1 MFVRS
6 RLAAELQYRTN
17 KYKTKEKI
25 YLLLKD
31 VFQGTRKDASQQEIQ
46 EKLKKVQGNPDLDAL
61 ESLYPKI
68 SIFRNAALLARK
80 GLFEVDEKKN
90 LTYLDATG
98 AARAEAPLVRRAND
112 TTINHDPWTTSTYDG
127 MYHAVKQ
134 NFRGTP
140 RNETKQAFVEKLANL
155 MAASQEVR
163 ELKEL
168 YGFERLCANLRQMIR
183 AGLFL
188 VDYDLHPSREQA
200 IVAASKIS
208 GERVTTTEAIRE
220 GSEHDLNLPLNDH
233 LKSSKHASSKLRGL
247 ISFKPSDES
256 KDNLPSSLSAHHNE
270 HSTAVEVDNEEIEE
284 NNHLVEEIAPPTTL
298 PWSIVRLPNMNEVE
312 PSKNRNLVPGPNRLR
327 MFEAQQT
334 FMALDDDMN
343 ECMSMA
349 ISSTGIPALPTSPT
363 LENRMDEQKDP
374 SISKPSTSEPTRLP
388 ALQELGLGSGLGQE
402 LNLSGLRPDGL
413 ELEDTPSFL
422 HILEPVEN
430 KHANANKNSQASVT
444 LEDAVSPTDL
454 WTYISES
461 KEVSEDAPDAPDA
474 LQLSSQNNFLAQ
486 TESTIDQT
494 APLPKM
500 NLIRIG
506 TDSSLAT
513 WRYKPVEPIKMRY
526 KSPETDMKSATES
539 GPDTQSK
546 PDTDSKPEKI
556 EDQKRSTQ
564 IDELGMI
571 DLDEHEATIPKA
583 ESAEVADDPQETCS
597 EQQKERKSLLRE
609 AEESLRKADRP
620 NPKARDGPRA
630 KDMVKNKVPEEI
642 SQYATMPVP
651 ETYDLYLPY
660 RVQYKLLTYLQAS
673 LETVCFGYLKREH
686 SHTLEGSD
694 LLREVEYPENLE
706 LPQYINIFREHVEFD
721 SQALNKYLD
730 KPVKHLYNSL
740 VWLRHYTVHRIQ
752 INIGYLYVWVND
764 ARSLAKLVGDSK
776 AAEQFETTQF
786 KLERLLAG
794 LKRRRVK
801 YEDKLLATVKELAAK
816 RAELDRLE
824 KEAMETYVK
833 DVKRSRTRAEN
844 SLSVKLEDLVP
855 EPEKAQDVSS
865 PEPASG
871 GILSGLKSLVGA

>member
-1 MFVRS
+1 
-6 RLAAELQYRTN
+6 
-17 KYKTKEKI
+17 
-25 YLLLKD
+25 
-31 VFQGTRKDASQQEIQ
+31 
-46 EKLKKVQGNPDLDAL
+46 
-61 ESLYPKI
+61 
-68 SIFRNAALLARK
+68 
-80 GLFEVDEKKN
+80 
-90 LTYLDATG
+90 
-98 AARAEAPLVRRAND
+98 
-112 TTINHDPWTTSTYDG
+112 
-127 MYHAVKQ
+127 
-134 NFRGTP
+134 
-140 RNETKQAFVEKLANL
+140 
-155 MAASQEVR
+155 
-163 ELKEL
+163 
-168 YGFERLCANLRQMIR
+168 MIR

-200 IVAASKIS
+200 IIAASKIS

-220 GSEHDLNLPLNDH
+220 GSEHDLNLLLNDH
-233 LKSSKHASSKLRGL
+233 LESSKHASSKLRGL
-247 ISFKPSDES
+247 ITFKPSDER

-270 HSTAVEVDNEEIEE
+270 HSTAVEVDNEEIEK
-284 NNHLVEEIAPPTTL
+284 NNHLVEEIAPPATL

-312 PSKNRNLVPGPNRLR
+312 PWKNRNLVPGPNRLR

-349 ISSTGIPALPTSPT
+349 VSSTGIPALPTSPT

-402 LNLSGLRPDGL
+402 LNLSGLRLDGL
-413 ELEDTPSFL
+413 ELEDTPRFL

-430 KHANANKNSQASVT
+430 KHANANKKFQASVT

-461 KEVSEDAPDAPDA
+461 KERR
-474 LQLSSQNNFLAQ
+474 L
-486 TESTIDQT
+486 
-494 APLPKM
+494 
-500 NLIRIG
+500 RIKKG
-506 TDSSLAT
+506 
-513 WRYKPVEPIKMRY
+513 
-526 KSPETDMKSATES
+526 
-539 GPDTQSK
+539 
-546 PDTDSKPEKI
+546 
-556 EDQKRSTQ
+556 STQ

-571 DLDEHEATIPKA
+571 DLDEHEATIPKS

-686 SHTLEGSD
+686 SHNLEGSD
-694 LLREVEYPENLE
+694 SLREVEYPENLE
-706 LPQYINIFREHVEFD
+706 LPQYVNIFREHVEFD

-730 KPVKHLYNSL
+730 KPVKYLYNSL
-740 VWLRHYTVHRIQ
+740 VWLRHYTVHRRQ
-752 INIGYLYVWVND
+752 VNIGYLYVWVND

-776 AAEQFETTQF
+776 AAEQFETTQV

-801 YEDKLLATVKELAAK
+801 YEDKLLAKVKELAAK

-833 DVKRSRTRAEN
+833 DVKRSKTRAEN

-855 EPEKAQDVSS
+855 EPEKAQDVSYQNLRAAVS
-865 PEPASG
+865 
-871 GILSGLKSLVGA
+871 

>member
-1 MFVRS
+1 
-6 RLAAELQYRTN
+6 
-17 KYKTKEKI
+17 
-25 YLLLKD
+25 
-31 VFQGTRKDASQQEIQ
+31 
-46 EKLKKVQGNPDLDAL
+46 
-61 ESLYPKI
+61 
-68 SIFRNAALLARK
+68 
-80 GLFEVDEKKN
+80 
-90 LTYLDATG
+90 
-98 AARAEAPLVRRAND
+98 
-112 TTINHDPWTTSTYDG
+112 
-127 MYHAVKQ
+127 
-134 NFRGTP
+134 
-140 RNETKQAFVEKLANL
+140 
-155 MAASQEVR
+155 
-163 ELKEL
+163 
-168 YGFERLCANLRQMIR
+168 
-183 AGLFL
+183 
-188 VDYDLHPSREQA
+188 
-200 IVAASKIS
+200 
-208 GERVTTTEAIRE
+208 
-220 GSEHDLNLPLNDH
+220 
-233 LKSSKHASSKLRGL
+233 
-247 ISFKPSDES
+247 
-256 KDNLPSSLSAHHNE
+256 
-270 HSTAVEVDNEEIEE
+270 
-284 NNHLVEEIAPPTTL
+284 
-298 PWSIVRLPNMNEVE
+298 
-312 PSKNRNLVPGPNRLR
+312 

-349 ISSTGIPALPTSPT
+349 VSSTGIPALPTSPT

-402 LNLSGLRPDGL
+402 LNLSGLQLDAL
-413 ELEDTPSFL
+413 EPEDTPSFL

-430 KHANANKNSQASVT
+430 KHATANKKSQASVT
-444 LEDAVSPTDL
+444 SEDAVSPTHL
-454 WTYISES
+454 WTYGSES

-474 LQLSSQNNFLAQ
+474 PDALQLSSQNNLLAQ

-500 NLIRIG
+500 NLIRMG

-513 WRYKPVEPIKMRY
+513 WRYKPVEPIRMRY
-526 KSPETDMKSATES
+526 KSPETDMKFATES
-539 GPDTQSK
+539 SPDTQSK
-546 PDTDSKPEKI
+546 PDTDSKPEEI
-556 EDQKRSTQ
+556 ADQKRSTQ

-571 DLDEHEATIPKA
+571 DLDEHEATIPKS

-609 AEESLRKADRP
+609 AEESLRKADRAS
-620 NPKARDGPRA
+620 PKTRDGPRA

-660 RVQYKLLTYLQAS
+660 RVQHKLLTYLQAS

-694 LLREVEYPENLE
+694 SLREVEYPENLE
-706 LPQYINIFREHVEFD
+706 LPQYVNIFREHVEFD

-730 KPVKHLYNSL
+730 KPVKYLYNFL
-740 VWLRHYTVHRIQ
+740 VWLRHYTVHRRQ
-752 INIGYLYVWVND
+752 VNIGYLYVWVND

-776 AAEQFETTQF
+776 AAEQFETTQL

-801 YEDKLLATVKELAAK
+801 YEDKLLAKVKGLAAK

-833 DVKRSRTRAEN
+833 DVKRSKTRAEN

>member
-1 MFVRS
+1 MS
-6 RLAAELQYRTN
+6 YRTN
-17 KYKTKEKI
+17 KYEIKEKI

-98 AARAEAPLVRRAND
+98 AARLKHRLLDEQLTPQLIPIRELR
-112 TTINHDPWTTSTYDG
+112 
-127 MYHAVKQ
+127 

-140 RNETKQAFVEKLANL
+140 RNETKQAFVERLENL

-163 ELKEL
+163 ELKEQ
-168 YGFERLCANLRQMIR
+168 YGFGRICANLRQMIR

-208 GERVTTTEAIRE
+208 GERVTTTEAIRK

-233 LKSSKHASSKLRGL
+233 LESSKHASSKLRGL

-284 NNHLVEEIAPPTTL
+284 IEEKNHLVEEIAPPTTL

-327 MFEAQQT
+327 MFEAQQM

-349 ISSTGIPALPTSPT
+349 VSSTGIPALPTSPT

-388 ALQELGLGSGLGQE
+388 TLQELGLGSGLGQE
-402 LNLSGLRPDGL
+402 LNLSGLQLDAL
-413 ELEDTPSFL
+413 EPEDTPSFL

-430 KHANANKNSQASVT
+430 KHANANKKSQASVT

-500 NLIRIG
+500 NFRRIG

-513 WRYKPVEPIKMRY
+513 WRYKPVEPTKMRY

-556 EDQKRSTQ
+556 ADQKRSTQ

-571 DLDEHEATIPKA
+571 DLDEHEATIPKS

-694 LLREVEYPENLE
+694 SLREVEYPENLE
-706 LPQYINIFREHVEFD
+706 LPQYVNIFREHVEFD

-730 KPVKHLYNSL
+730 KPVKYLYNSL
-740 VWLRHYTVHRIQ
+740 VWLRHYTVHRRQ
-752 INIGYLYVWVND
+752 VNIGYLYVWVND

-776 AAEQFETTQF
+776 AAEQFETTQL

-801 YEDKLLATVKELAAK
+801 YEDKLLAKVKELAAK

-833 DVKRSRTRAEN
+833 DVKQSKTRAEN
-844 SLSVKLEDLVP
+844 SLSAKLEDLVP

>member
-1 MFVRS
+1 MSVRS

-17 KYKTKEKI
+17 KYEIKEKI

-98 AARAEAPLVRRAND
+98 AARAEAPLVRRAID
-112 TTINHDPWTTSTYDG
+112 TTTYTDPWTKSTYDV

-140 RNETKQAFVEKLANL
+140 RNETKQAFVERLENL

-163 ELKEL
+163 ELKEQ
-168 YGFERLCANLRQMIR
+168 YGFGRICANLRQMIR

-208 GERVTTTEAIRE
+208 GERVTTTKAIRE
-220 GSEHDLNLPLNDH
+220 GSEHDLNLLLNDR
-233 LKSSKHASSKLRGL
+233 LESSKHAHLMR
-247 ISFKPSDES
+247 
-256 KDNLPSSLSAHHNE
+256 KDNVPSSLSAHHDQR
-270 HSTAVEVDNEEIEE
+270 STAVEVDNEEIEE
-284 NNHLVEEIAPPTTL
+284 NNHLVEEIAPPATL
-298 PWSIVRLPNMNEVE
+298 PWSIVRLPNMNKVE

-349 ISSTGIPALPTSPT
+349 VSSTGIPALPTSPT

-402 LNLSGLRPDGL
+402 LNLSGLQLDAL
-413 ELEDTPSFL
+413 EPEDTPSFL

-430 KHANANKNSQASVT
+430 KHATANKKSQASVT

-454 WTYISES
+454 WTYVSES

-474 LQLSSQNNFLAQ
+474 LQLSSQNNLLAQ
-486 TESTIDQT
+486 TEYTIDQT

-506 TDSSLAT
+506 TDSCLAA

-539 GPDTQSK
+539 SPDTQSK

-556 EDQKRSTQ
+556 ADQKRSTQ
-564 IDELGMI
+564 IDEFGMI
-571 DLDEHEATIPKA
+571 DLDEHEATIPKS
-583 ESAEVADDPQETCS
+583 ESFEVADDPQETCS

-642 SQYATMPVP
+642 SQNAMMPVP

-694 LLREVEYPENLE
+694 SLREVEYPENLE
-706 LPQYINIFREHVEFD
+706 LPQYVNIFREHVEFD

-730 KPVKHLYNSL
+730 KPVKYLYNSL
-740 VWLRHYTVHRIQ
+740 VWLRHYTVHRRQ
-752 INIGYLYVWVND
+752 VNIGYLYVWVND

-776 AAEQFETTQF
+776 AAEQFETTQL

-801 YEDKLLATVKELAAK
+801 YEDKLLAKVKELAAK

-833 DVKRSRTRAEN
+833 DVKRSKTRAEN

>member
-1 MFVRS
+1 MSVRS

-17 KYKTKEKI
+17 KYEIKEKI

-90 LTYLDATG
+90 LTYLDASG
-98 AARAEAPLVRRAND
+98 AARAEAPLVRRAID
-112 TTINHDPWTTSTYDG
+112 TTTYTDPWT
-127 MYHAVKQ
+127 K
-134 NFRGTP
+134 
-140 RNETKQAFVEKLANL
+140 K
-155 MAASQEVR
+155 
-163 ELKEL
+163 
-168 YGFERLCANLRQMIR
+168 
-183 AGLFL
+183 
-188 VDYDLHPSREQA
+188 
-200 IVAASKIS
+200 
-208 GERVTTTEAIRE
+208 AIRE
-220 GSEHDLNLPLNDH
+220 GSEHDLNLLLNDH
-233 LKSSKHASSKLRGL
+233 LESSKHASSKLRGL

-256 KDNLPSSLSAHHNE
+256 KDNLPPSLSAHHNE
-270 HSTAVEVDNEEIEE
+270 HSTAIEVDNEEIEE
-284 NNHLVEEIAPPTTL
+284 NNHLVEEIAPPATL

-343 ECMSMA
+343 ECISMA
-349 ISSTGIPALPTSPT
+349 VSSTGIPALPTSPT

-374 SISKPSTSEPTRLP
+374 SISKPSTSELTRLP

-402 LNLSGLRPDGL
+402 LNLSGLRLDGL

-430 KHANANKNSQASVT
+430 KHANANKKFQASVT

-474 LQLSSQNNFLAQ
+474 LQLSSQNNF
-486 TESTIDQT
+486 
-494 APLPKM
+494 
-500 NLIRIG
+500 
-506 TDSSLAT
+506 SSLAT
-513 WRYKPVEPIKMRY
+513 WRYKPVGPIKMRY
-526 KSPETDMKSATES
+526 KSPETDMNQRRLRIKK
-539 GPDTQSK
+539 G
-546 PDTDSKPEKI
+546 
-556 EDQKRSTQ
+556 STQ

-571 DLDEHEATIPKA
+571 DLDEHEATIPKS

-694 LLREVEYPENLE
+694 SLREVEYPENLE
-706 LPQYINIFREHVEFD
+706 LPQYVNIFREHVEFD

-730 KPVKHLYNSL
+730 KPVKYLYNSL
-740 VWLRHYTVHRIQ
+740 VWLRHYTVHRRQ
-752 INIGYLYVWVND
+752 VNIGYLYVWVND

-776 AAEQFETTQF
+776 AAEQFETTQV

-801 YEDKLLATVKELAAK
+801 YEDKLLAKVKELAAK

-833 DVKRSRTRAEN
+833 DVKRSKTRAEN

-855 EPEKAQDVSS
+855 EPEKAQDVSYQNLRAAVS
-865 PEPASG
+865 
-871 GILSGLKSLVGA
+871 

>member
-1 MFVRS
+1 
-6 RLAAELQYRTN
+6 
-17 KYKTKEKI
+17 
-25 YLLLKD
+25 
-31 VFQGTRKDASQQEIQ
+31 
-46 EKLKKVQGNPDLDAL
+46 
-61 ESLYPKI
+61 
-68 SIFRNAALLARK
+68 
-80 GLFEVDEKKN
+80 
-90 LTYLDATG
+90 
-98 AARAEAPLVRRAND
+98 
-112 TTINHDPWTTSTYDG
+112 
-127 MYHAVKQ
+127 
-134 NFRGTP
+134 
-140 RNETKQAFVEKLANL
+140 
-155 MAASQEVR
+155 
-163 ELKEL
+163 
-168 YGFERLCANLRQMIR
+168 MIR

-220 GSEHDLNLPLNDH
+220 GSEHDLNLLLNDH
-233 LKSSKHASSKLRGL
+233 LESSKHASSKFRGL
-247 ISFKPSDES
+247 ITFKPSDER
-256 KDNLPSSLSAHHNE
+256 KDNLPSSLSAHHDQR
-270 HSTAVEVDNEEIEE
+270 STAVEVDNEELEE
-284 NNHLVEEIAPPTTL
+284 NDHLVEEIAPPATL

-334 FMALDDDMN
+334 FMALDDDMD

-349 ISSTGIPALPTSPT
+349 VSSTGIPALPTSPT

-402 LNLSGLRPDGL
+402 LNLSGLRLDGL
-413 ELEDTPSFL
+413 EPEDTPSFL
-422 HILEPVEN
+422 HILPVEN
-430 KHANANKNSQASVT
+430 KHATANKKSQASVT

-454 WTYISES
+454 WTYVSES

-474 LQLSSQNNFLAQ
+474 LQLSSQNDLLAQ
-486 TESTIDQT
+486 TEYTIDQT

-539 GPDTQSK
+539 SPDTQSK

-556 EDQKRSTQ
+556 ADQKRSTQ

-571 DLDEHEATIPKA
+571 DLDEHEATIPKS

-660 RVQYKLLTYLQAS
+660 RVQYKLLIYLQAS

-694 LLREVEYPENLE
+694 SLREVEYPENLE
-706 LPQYINIFREHVEFD
+706 LPQYVNIFREHVESD

-730 KPVKHLYNSL
+730 KPVKYLYNSL
-740 VWLRHYTVHRIQ
+740 VWLRHYTVHRRQ
-752 INIGYLYVWVND
+752 VNIGYLYIWVND

-801 YEDKLLATVKELAAK
+801 YEDKLLAKVKELAAK

>member
-1 MFVRS
+1 MS
-6 RLAAELQYRTN
+6 YRTN
-17 KYKTKEKI
+17 KYETKEKI

-46 EKLKKVQGNPDLDAL
+46 EKLKKVQGNPDLDTL

-68 SIFRNAALLARK
+68 SIFRNAAQLARK

-98 AARAEAPLVRRAND
+98 AARAEAPLVGRAID
-112 TTINHDPWTTSTYDG
+112 TTINNDPWTTSTYDG

-163 ELKEL
+163 ELKEQ
-168 YGFERLCANLRQMIR
+168 YGFGRLCANLRQMIR

-220 GSEHDLNLPLNDH
+220 GSEHDLNLLLNDH
-233 LKSSKHASSKLRGL
+233 LESSKHASSKLRGL

-270 HSTAVEVDNEEIEE
+270 HSTAVGVDNEEIEE
-284 NNHLVEEIAPPTTL
+284 NNHLVEEIAPPATI

-349 ISSTGIPALPTSPT
+349 VSSSGIPALPTSPT
-363 LENRMDEQKDP
+363 LEHRMDEQKDP

-402 LNLSGLRPDGL
+402 LNLSGLRLDGL

-444 LEDAVSPTDL
+444 SEDAVSPTDL
-454 WTYISES
+454 WTYVSES

-486 TESTIDQT
+486 TESTVDQT

-526 KSPETDMKSATES
+526 KSPETDMKSATELS
-539 GPDTQSK
+539 PDTQSN

-556 EDQKRSTQ
+556 ADQKRSTQ

-571 DLDEHEATIPKA
+571 DLDEHEATIPKS

-609 AEESLRKADRP
+609 AEESLRKADRAS
-620 NPKARDGPRA
+620 PKTRDGPRA

-694 LLREVEYPENLE
+694 SLREVEYPENLE
-706 LPQYINIFREHVEFD
+706 LPQYVNIFREHVEFD

-730 KPVKHLYNSL
+730 KPVKYLYNSL
-740 VWLRHYTVHRIQ
+740 VWLRHYTVHRRQ
-752 INIGYLYVWVND
+752 VNIGYLYVWVND

-801 YEDKLLATVKELAAK
+801 YEDKLLAKVKELAAK

-833 DVKRSRTRAEN
+833 DVKQSKTRAEN